1 MNAKYACAYPN
12 CPETIREGR
21 YCLEH
26 KTKASREYDK
36 QHRSKHSRLYGSQ
49 WRKLRQLYVST
60 PPLCEKCLEQGFHVP
75 VAEVHHILPLD
86 EGGTHA
92 EDNLVSLCQS
102 CHTKT
107 RSSPVYR

>member
-1 MNAKYACAYPN
+1 MPMPMNAKYPCSYPN
-12 CPETIREGR
+12 CLATIREGR
-21 YCLEH
+21 YCAEH

-36 QHRSKHSRLYGSQ
+36 YNRPNHSLHYGHR
-49 WRKLRQLYVST
+49 WRKIRNLYVSKH
-60 PPLCEKCLEQGFHVP
+60 PLCEKCLEHGFHVP
-75 VAEVHHILPLD
+75 VDEVHHILPLD

-107 RSSPVYR
+107 R